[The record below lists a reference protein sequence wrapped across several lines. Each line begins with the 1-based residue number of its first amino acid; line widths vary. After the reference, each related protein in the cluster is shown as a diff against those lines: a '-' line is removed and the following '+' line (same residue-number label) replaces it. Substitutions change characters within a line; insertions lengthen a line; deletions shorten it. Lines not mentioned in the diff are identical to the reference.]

1 MHLRWCFILFSE
13 NVEIG
18 HQNQSLSH
26 ISFYLNLN
34 IYTCRSKLENATI
47 DTQYLNNTGGL
58 KPSNSSKSGGRAV
71 EILSE
76 PVDISTIDA
85 AADEIAELVSNHTFN
100 FRMEDTFNSTV
111 VSFKPVVGT
120 ISSSN

>member
-1 MHLRWCFILFSE
+1 MDHFIHLC
-13 NVEIG
+13 
-18 HQNQSLSH
+18 
-26 ISFYLNLN
+26 
-34 IYTCRSKLENATI
+34 
-47 DTQYLNNTGGL
+47 
-58 KPSNSSKSGGRAV
+58 
-71 EILSE
+71 
-76 PVDISTIDA
+76 IDA